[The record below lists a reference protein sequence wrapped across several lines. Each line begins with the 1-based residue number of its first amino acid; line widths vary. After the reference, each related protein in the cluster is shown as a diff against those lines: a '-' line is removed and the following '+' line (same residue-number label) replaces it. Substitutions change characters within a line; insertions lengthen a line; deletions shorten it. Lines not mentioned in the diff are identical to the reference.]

1 MERERERE
9 IERDTGILKQRGKE
23 GERRGRGGKW
33 IGRSGGEGEREKWTE
48 WRGKEKRSKK

>member
-1 MERERERE
+1 M
-9 IERDTGILKQRGKE
+9 KQRGKE